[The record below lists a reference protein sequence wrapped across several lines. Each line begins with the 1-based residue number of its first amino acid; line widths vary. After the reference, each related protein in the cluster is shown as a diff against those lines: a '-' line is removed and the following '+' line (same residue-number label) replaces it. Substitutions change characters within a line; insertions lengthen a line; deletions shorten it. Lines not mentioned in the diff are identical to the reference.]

1 MQLAGGHSEEAAHDK
16 RNVHNDVL
24 NAAAA
29 AAAAAEDAVRLECSV
44 ALYLSSDY
52 YRP

>member
-29 AAAAAEDAVRLECSV
+29 AAEDAVRLECSV